1 MSWIEKIQSDLIIQ
15 TGDGKKFK
23 PLWMNAT
30 KELSFNVAEFEF
42 PEVEGT
48 LVKKSKVMGRKYNL
62 ELYFQGADHLT
73 IAEDFENS
81 SKDPRPWQM
90 IHPFYGSI
98 RVQPSSFLFDNS
110 DLNVTKIV
118 GVVTE
123 TILDEYP
130 KGQESPIDKIANDA
144 EVCNETFAN
153 KYAAEVSPEARDVSY
168 MKAYTEKFSSISK
181 QIIKGSEM
189 VNEYSN
195 SFNIALGAINTATS
209 GPLMA
214 MRSIQNT
221 IKAPARFENN
231 VKERFD
237 TLRSEFDS
245 LRSLVSVSATRSE
258 KYFYQTSGATALSA
272 MAVALSTPKAG
283 DFVIRETV
291 SDFAQ
296 KFLDAYNTFVSDL
309 DLMQSDNGGIANGF
323 TPDFESM
330 HNLISLVNY
339 TLSNLFNIASEAKQE
354 RIVILEKDSNWVL
367 LAHRFYGLQA
377 DDSTIQ
383 TLIDQNGLGLDSI
396 LIVRKNTQVKYFI

>member
-48 LVKKSKVMGRKYNL
+48 LVKKSKVKGRKYNL

-81 SKDPRPWQM
+81 SKDPRPWLM
-90 IHPFYGSI
+90 LHPFYGSI
-98 RVQPSSFLFDNS
+98 RVQPSSLLFDNS
-110 DLNVTKIV
+110 DLNVSKIV

-153 KYAAEVSPEARDVSY
+153 KYAAEVSPEARDISY
-168 MKAYTEKFSSISK
+168 MKAYTEKFSAISK

-195 SFNIALGAINTATS
+195 SFNVALGAINTATA

-231 VKERFD
+231 VKDRFD
-237 TLRSEFDS
+237 TLRSEFDL
-245 LRSLVSVSATRSE
+245 LRSLVSVNASRHE
-258 KYFYQTSGATALSA
+258 KYFYQTSGGAVLSS
-272 MAVALSTPKAG
+272 MAVALSTPNPG

-296 KFLDAYNTFVSDL
+296 KFLDAYNIFVSDL
-309 DLMQSDNGGIANGF
+309 DLMQSVNGGIANGF

-367 LAHRFYGLQA
+367 LAHRFYGLQTG
-377 DDSTIQ
+377 DSVIQ

-396 LIVRKNTQVKYFI
+396 LIVRKNTQIKYFI